1 MPVRTI
7 FTMAE
12 DCAAGR
18 RLGWSEFVRDYGEIT
33 RSLLLHFFPVLQ
45 PDIAEHVAGV
55 FQRGRIND
63 NTWFKGLKFANERE
77 FMMSFRDLL
86 FAYGREH
93 ARIPVPELS
102 LDQMREIMKDLN
114 VVEREVLWLYVKG
127 YTAEQIAPI
136 MSNAE
141 ATSRAVKQV
150 ADERLA
156 QVLPAATRDAFNISA
171 RVLIEA
177 AEKAGTPECLPWKTF
192 NNIINGQVSWRE
204 REVAEAHIKECFH
217 CIDRFT
223 SFQEMIQWRK
233 TAPPWPQE
241 QVDPVLAKL
250 QLPAEKS
257 RGLLGRI
264 LARS

>member
-1 MPVRTI
+1 MAIRTI
-7 FTMAE
+7 FTMAQ
-12 DCAAGR
+12 DCAAGQ
-18 RLGWSEFVRDYGEIT
+18 RLGWSEFVRDYGEMT
-33 RSLLLHFFPVLQ
+33 RQLLLNYFPVLQ
-45 PDIAEHVAGV
+45 PDLDDHIAG
-55 FQRGRIND
+55 FFLRGRASD
-63 NTWFKGLKFANERE
+63 NAWFKGLKFNNERE
-77 FMMSFRDLL
+77 FMMAFRDLL

-102 LDQMREIMKDLN
+102 LDQMREIMKDLS

-141 ATSRAVKQV
+141 ATSRAVKEI
-150 ADERLA
+150 ADKRLA
-156 QVLPAATRDAFNISA
+156 EVLPAATRDAFNISA

-177 AEKAGTPECLPWKTF
+177 AEKAGTPSCLPWKTF

-204 REVAEAHIKECFH
+204 RELAEAHVKDCFY

-223 SFQEMIQWRK
+223 SFQEMIQLRK
-233 TAPPWPQE
+233 TSPPWNAE
-241 QVDPVLAKL
+241 RVETVLAKL

-257 RGLLGRI
+257 KGLLSRI
-264 LARS
+264 LAR